1 MLSYG
6 LSFLG
11 KRTEGIFYGWW
22 LVGLSGFIMLLANVP
37 LFHAMGVWAVA
48 LEREFGWT
56 RTQLGLALTFTR
68 IEGGLMGP
76 VEGYLADRLGT
87 RRMILIGLLI
97 LSGGFLLFSQVQHLW
112 MFYLAYVVMAVG
124 QGFGGWLPLMTM
136 LNNWFARQ
144 RATAVGWSNVV
155 SRLGALVLVPVIAWA
170 INPDDP
176 QLGWRTTAMMLGL
189 FTLILALPLSRLLRD
204 RPQEYGLL
212 PDGEPPP
219 TQPLLTTPQT
229 GEPSVQAMAR
239 QTDHTIAQ
247 AVRTPAFWFIAFGH
261 GFTSMV
267 IIAIMA
273 HLGLLIVD
281 AGFDVPTAAWVMAIY
296 TSVAMVAQIVGGYVG
311 DRIPKRI
318 ALGIFSTVQAVGVL
332 VLTYATTFPLLVLFA
347 FLFGMGFGGRNPLT
361 IAIRGDYFGQA
372 AFGKIL
378 GLSTVP
384 MNLLMLIAAPFAGWI
399 RDTQGSYEVAF
410 LSLAGCSFL
419 GGVCF
424 LLARKPEL
432 RPLETDEGATPRS

>member
-1 MLSYG
+1 MSRLSTG
-6 LSFLG
+6 VSFLG

-76 VEGYLADRLGT
+76 LEGYLADRLGT

-97 LSGGFLLFSQVQHLW
+97 LSGGFLLFSQVEHLW

-136 LNNWFARQ
+136 LNHWFARR
-144 RATAVGWSNVV
+144 RATAVGWANVV
-155 SRLGALVLVPVIAWA
+155 SRLGALILVPVIAWA
-170 INPDDP
+170 IDPDDP
-176 QLGWRTTAMMLGL
+176 QLGWRTTALVLGL
-189 FTLILALPLSRLLRD
+189 FTLVVALPLSRLIRD

-212 PDGEPPP
+212 PDGEPPSL
-219 TQPLLTTPQT
+219 TQPRPTPAQAGRPAAQPAT
-229 GEPSVQAMAR
+229 GQA
-239 QTDHTIAQ
+239 DHTTAQ
-247 AVRTPAFWFIAFGH
+247 AVRTSAFWFIAFGH

-267 IIAIMA
+267 IIAIMT

-281 AGFDVPTAAWVMAIY
+281 AGFDVPTAAWVVSVY
-296 TSVAMVAQIVGGYVG
+296 TAVAMVAQLVGGYVG

-318 ALGIFSTVQAVGVL
+318 ALCIFSTVQATGVL
-332 VLTYATTFPLLVLFA
+332 VLTYATTLPLLVLFA
-347 FLFGMGFGGRNPLT
+347 CLFGLGFGGRNPLT
-361 IAIRGDYFGQA
+361 IAIRGEYFGQA

-384 MNLLMLIAAPFAGWI
+384 MNILMLVAAPFAGWV
-399 RDTQGSYEVAF
+399 RDTQGSYELAF
-410 LSLAGCSFL
+410 LSLAGCSFV

-432 RPLETDEGATPRS
+432 EPGS

>member
-1 MLSYG
+1 MSRLSTG
-6 LSFLG
+6 VSSLG

-76 VEGYLADRLGT
+76 LEGYLADRLGT
-87 RRMILIGLLI
+87 RRMILVGLLI
-97 LSGGFLLFSQVQHLW
+97 LSGGFLLFSQVEQLW
-112 MFYLAYVVMAVG
+112 MFYLSYVVMAVG

-136 LNNWFARQ
+136 LNHWFARR
-144 RATAVGWSNVV
+144 RATAVGWANVV
-155 SRLGALVLVPVIAWA
+155 SRLGALILVPVIAWA
-170 INPDDP
+170 IDPDDP
-176 QLGWRTTAMMLGL
+176 QLGWRTTALVLGL
-189 FTLILALPLSRLLRD
+189 FTLIVALPLSRLIRD

-212 PDGEPPP
+212 PDGERPSLTQPRPTPAQAGGPSAPP
-219 TQPLLTTPQT
+219 TTGQT
-229 GEPSVQAMAR
+229 G
-239 QTDHTIAQ
+239 QTDHTTAQ
-247 AVRTPAFWFIAFGH
+247 AVRTSAFWLIAFGH

-267 IIAIMA
+267 IIAIMT

-281 AGFDVPTAAWVMAIY
+281 AGFDVPTAAWVVSVY
-296 TSVAMVAQIVGGYVG
+296 TAVAMVAQLIGGYVG

-318 ALGIFSTVQAVGVL
+318 ALCIFSTVQATGVL
-332 VLTYATTFPLLVLFA
+332 VLTYATTLPLLVLFA
-347 FLFGMGFGGRNPLT
+347 CLFGLGFGGRNPLT
-361 IAIRGDYFGQA
+361 IAIRGEYFGQA

-384 MNLLMLIAAPFAGWI
+384 MNILMLVAAPFAGWV
-399 RDTQGSYEVAF
+399 RDTQGSYELAF
-410 LSLAGCSFL
+410 LSLAGCSL
-419 GGVCF
+419 AGGVCF

-432 RPLETDEGATPRS
+432 KPGS